1 MANMLD
7 TLRAKRDAGEISTSS
22 TGAKIAGEGHY
33 VVQLTNAEWGKNR
46 NGDAEQGKLIFKVIG
61 ARKDTDPEAIGGVF
75 TEYVS
80 VKNEDMAN
88 KKYLQISDWLSAA
101 GVKDEKMVDEDD
113 EGIQE
118 ALRTLILCAQ
128 KYASK
133 KEITANCFR
142 KASDK
147 VDSNGRPYYNNYFDD
162 PNADA
167 SDDDEVEQKTE
178 KKKEAPKKDDAVVGK
193 SPYKTKSKNKVEDD
207 ED

>member
-1 MANMLD
+1 MANMLE

-46 NGDAEQGKLIFKVIG
+46 NGDSEQGKLSFKVIG
-61 ARKDTDPEAIGGVF
+61 VRKDTDPEAIGSVF

-80 VKNEDMAN
+80 TKNEEMAD

-101 GVKDEKMVDEDD
+101 DVKDEKMVDEDD

-118 ALRTLILCAQ
+118 ALKTLILCAQ

-147 VDSNGRPYYNNYFDD
+147 VDSKGRPYFNNYFDD

-167 SDDDEVEQKTE
+167 SDDDEAERKAE
-178 KKKEAPKKDDAVVGK
+178 KKEAPKKGDAVVGK
-193 SPYKTKSKNKVEDD
+193 SPYKTESKNKVEDD

>member
-22 TGAKIAGEGHY
+22 TGVKVSGEGHY

-46 NGDAEQGKLIFKVIG
+46 SGDAEQGKLSFKVVG
-61 ARKDTDPEAIGGVF
+61 VRKDTPTEAIGSVF

-88 KKYLQISDWLSAA
+88 KKFLQISDWLSAA

-128 KYASK
+128 KYAGK
-133 KEITANCFR
+133 KEILANCYR
-142 KASDK
+142 KESDK

-167 SDDDEVEQKTE
+167 SDDDEAEQKAE
-178 KKKEAPKKDDAVVGK
+178 KKEAPKKDDAVVGK
-193 SPYKTKSKNKVEDD
+193 SPYKAKAKNKVEDD

>member
-33 VVQLTNAEWGKNR
+33 TVQLTNAEWGKNR
-46 NGDAEQGKLIFKVIG
+46 SGDAEQGKLSFKVIG
-61 ARKDTDPEAIGGVF
+61 VRKDTDPEAIGSVF

-80 VKNEDMAN
+80 TKNEEMAD
-88 KKYLQISDWLSAA
+88 KKYLQISDWLSSA

-113 EGIQE
+113 DGIAE

-147 VDSNGRPYYNNYFDD
+147 IDSKGRPYFNNYFDD
-162 PNADA
+162 PTADA

-178 KKKEAPKKDDAVVGK
+178 KDEAPKQDAVVGK
-193 SPYKTKSKNKVEDD
+193 SPYKAKSKNKVEDD

>member
-1 MANMLD
+1 MANMLE

-22 TGAKIAGEGHY
+22 TGTKVAGEGHY

-46 NGDAEQGKLIFKVIG
+46 SGDSEQGKLVFKVIG
-61 ARKDTDPEAIGGVF
+61 VRKDTDQEAIGSVF

-80 VKNEDMAN
+80 TKNEDMAN

-133 KEITANCFR
+133 KDITANCFR
-142 KASDK
+142 KESDK

-167 SDDDEVEQKTE
+167 SDDDEAEQKTE
-178 KKKEAPKKDDAVVGK
+178 KKEAPKKDDAVVGK